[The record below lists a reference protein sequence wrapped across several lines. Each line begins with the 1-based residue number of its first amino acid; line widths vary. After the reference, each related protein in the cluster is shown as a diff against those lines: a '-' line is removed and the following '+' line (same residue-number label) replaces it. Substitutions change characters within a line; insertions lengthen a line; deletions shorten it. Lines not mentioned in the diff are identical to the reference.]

1 MKIVICASEAAPYA
15 KSGGLGD
22 VMEAL
27 PTALSRIQGNEVWLF
42 LPYYNKIKSNTAYE
56 TEQVAQFRVQMG
68 WRQQY
73 AGLRKLTDC
82 PRGFQVYF
90 IDNDYYFGTRTGAI
104 YGDMDDGERFAY
116 FSKACL
122 DAMIALEFT
131 PDVIQCNDWQTGMIP
146 VYLKASYRNTALKNT
161 RCMYTIHNIEY
172 QGWANANFFDDIL
185 GLPWEYRG
193 CMDMNGSVNMM
204 KGAIE
209 TADLVTTVSE
219 TYARELMYP
228 YYAHGLDGILARNAW
243 KLSGI
248 TNGIDT
254 GIFDPETDR
263 NLPAHYSAAQIQPGK
278 AACKKAIQKE
288 LGLPQEPDVPL
299 MIMITRL
306 VGHKGLDLL
315 CYVAR
320 RLMWEENAQL
330 ILIGTGE
337 PQYETFFRDL
347 QAQFPDQ
354 VSAQITFNVGLA
366 ARVYAAGDIYLMPS
380 KSEPCGLSQMN
391 AMRYGTVP
399 VVHATGGLK
408 DTVPPCDENGEGGLG
423 FTFQSYNADDFFAAI
438 VRALDL
444 YNDHPEKFRALQHTD
459 MIQDFSWDVPA
470 GKYMELFEKMLS
482 W

>member
-1 MKIVICASEAAPYA
+1 MKIAICASEAAPYA

-27 PTALSRIQGNEVWLF
+27 PAALSRIQDNEVRLF

-122 DAMIALEFT
+122 DAMVALEFT

-219 TYARELMYP
+219 TYARVLMYP
-228 YYAHGLDGILARNAW
+228 Y
-243 KLSGI
+243 
-248 TNGIDT
+248 
-254 GIFDPETDR
+254 
-263 NLPAHYSAAQIQPGK
+263 
-278 AACKKAIQKE
+278 
-288 LGLPQEPDVPL
+288 
-299 MIMITRL
+299 
-306 VGHKGLDLL
+306 
-315 CYVAR
+315 
-320 RLMWEENAQL
+320 
-330 ILIGTGE
+330 
-337 PQYETFFRDL
+337 
-347 QAQFPDQ
+347 
-354 VSAQITFNVGLA
+354 
-366 ARVYAAGDIYLMPS
+366 
-380 KSEPCGLSQMN
+380 
-391 AMRYGTVP
+391 
-399 VVHATGGLK
+399 
-408 DTVPPCDENGEGGLG
+408 
-423 FTFQSYNADDFFAAI
+423 
-438 VRALDL
+438 
-444 YNDHPEKFRALQHTD
+444 
-459 MIQDFSWDVPA
+459 
-470 GKYMELFEKMLS
+470 
-482 W
+482 